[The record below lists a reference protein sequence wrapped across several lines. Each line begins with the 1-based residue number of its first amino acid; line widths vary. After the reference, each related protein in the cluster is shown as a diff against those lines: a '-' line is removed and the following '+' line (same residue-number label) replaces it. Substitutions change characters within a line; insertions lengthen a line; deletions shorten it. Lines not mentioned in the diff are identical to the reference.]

1 MYLDTFSKRYLY
13 VDTFQKYL
21 EQICTTR
28 PWFARKSYP
37 PTFHRKLY
45 WVLEFRN
52 IACTPCM
59 YNVHGLY
66 MYQDWNACII
76 HLKIYYPTASSSTCC
91 HLLFVILLLHTY
103 LDRNVREE
111 MLAQEIGSIPPRLKA
126 KYVLSM
132 MAAWGMTIARNQAN
146 NIKHLHSPYFSFERN
161 YDRFLMYF
169 FLFKILYLVSVF
181 RYFFQKVS

>member
-1 MYLDTFSKRYLY
+1 
-13 VDTFQKYL
+13 
-21 EQICTTR
+21 
-28 PWFARKSYP
+28 
-37 PTFHRKLY
+37 
-45 WVLEFRN
+45 
-52 IACTPCM
+52 M

-111 MLAQEIGSIPPRLKA
+111 MLAQEIGSIPLRLKA

-132 MAAWGMTIARNQAN
+132 KAAWGMTIARNQAN
-146 NIKHLHSPYFSFERN
+146 NIKHLHSPYFSFERKQ
-161 YDRFLMYF
+161 YRFLMYF
-169 FLFKILYLVSVF
+169 FFTQLTLFENYSKSRI
-181 RYFFQKVS
+181 